1 MKKYVVTGT
10 NSEVRMGG
18 IVEVRFPFDELGIG
32 IIKYLVTEET
42 IPFLLEKGIIKEIPE
57 PSEID
62 INDVVK
68 HFASRIGWN
77 IENLD
82 KYLDNLY
89 KIYPAAVFSIIL
101 REFAIIMDEKYPGHI
116 NKSKEIWSISTL
128 NGEIV
133 RVKNLNKIKNF
144 KNFAAFRTLED
155 ALKAKKI
162 MKRALEDLFN
172 RNGK

>member
-32 IIKYLVTEET
+32 IIKYPVTEET

-62 INDVVK
+62 IDDVVK
-68 HFASRIGWN
+68 HLASRIGWN
-77 IENLD
+77 VENLD

-101 REFAIIMDEKYPGHI
+101 REFAIIMDEKYSDHI
-116 NKSKEIWSISTL
+116 NKSKEIWSISTI

-144 KNFAAFRTLED
+144 RNFAAFRTLED

>member
-32 IIKYLVTEET
+32 IIKYPVTEET

-68 HFASRIGWN
+68 Y
-77 IENLD
+77 LK
-82 KYLDNLY
+82 KYLQYSVYHLQLPD
-89 KIYPAAVFSIIL
+89 KSFSS
-101 REFAIIMDEKYPGHI
+101 YQ
-116 NKSKEIWSISTL
+116 
-128 NGEIV
+128 
-133 RVKNLNKIKNF
+133 
-144 KNFAAFRTLED
+144 AFLSVHH
-155 ALKAKKI
+155 
-162 MKRALEDLFN
+162 N
-172 RNGK
+172 

>member
-32 IIKYLVTEET
+32 IIKYPVTEEI
-42 IPFLLEKGIIKEIPE
+42 IPFLLEKGIIEEISE

-62 INDVVK
+62 IDDVVK
-68 HFASRIGWN
+68 HLASRIGWN

-101 REFAIIMDEKYPGHI
+101 RELAIIMDEKYPDHI

-172 RNGK
+172 RNEK

>member
-1 MKKYVVTGT
+1 MKKYVIVGT

-32 IIKYLVTEET
+32 IIEYPVTEKT
-42 IPFLLEKGIIKEIPE
+42 IPFLLERGIIKEVSE
-57 PSEID
+57 DSEINID
-62 INDVVK
+62 DVVK
-68 HFASRIGWN
+68 HLADRIGWN

-82 KYLDNLY
+82 KYLNNLY
-89 KIYPAAVFSIIL
+89 KIYPVAVFSIIL
-101 REFAIIMDEKYPGHI
+101 RELAIIMDEKYPDHI

-128 NGEIV
+128 SGEIV
-133 RVKNLNKIKNF
+133 RIKCLNKIKNF
-144 KNFAAFRTLED
+144 RNFAAFRTLED

>member
-32 IIKYLVTEET
+32 IIKYPVTEET

-68 HFASRIGWN
+68 HLASRIGWN

-101 REFAIIMDEKYPGHI
+101 REFAIIMDEKYPDHI

-162 MKRALEDLFN
+162 IKRALEDLFN

>member
-1 MKKYVVTGT
+1 MKKYVIVGT

-18 IVEVRFPFDELGIG
+18 IVEVRFNIG
-32 IIKYLVTEET
+32 IIEYPVTEKT
-42 IPFLLEKGIIKEIPE
+42 IPFLLEKGIIKEISE
-57 PSEID
+57 DSEID
-62 INDVVK
+62 IDDVVK
-68 HFASRIGWN
+68 HLADRIGWN

-82 KYLDNLY
+82 KYLNNLY

-101 REFAIIMDEKYPGHI
+101 RELAIIMDEKYPDHI

-133 RVKNLNKIKNF
+133 RIKCLNKIKNF
-144 KNFAAFRTLED
+144 RNFAAFRTLED

>member
-32 IIKYLVTEET
+32 IIKYPVTEET

-62 INDVVK
+62 IDDVVK
-68 HFASRIGWN
+68 HLASRIGWN

-101 REFAIIMDEKYPGHI
+101 REFAIIMDEKYPDHI

>member
-32 IIKYLVTEET
+32 IIKYPVTEET

-68 HFASRIGWN
+68 HLASRIGWN

-82 KYLDNLY
+82 KYLNNLY
-89 KIYPAAVFSIIL
+89 KIYPVAVFSIIL
-101 REFAIIMDEKYPGHI
+101 RELAIFMDEKYPDHI

>member
-18 IVEVRFPFDELGIG
+18 IVEVRFPFDKLGIG
-32 IIKYLVTEET
+32 IIKYPVTEET
-42 IPFLLEKGIIKEIPE
+42 IPFLLEKGIIKEISE

-62 INDVVK
+62 IDDVVK
-68 HFASRIGWN
+68 HLASRIGWN

-101 REFAIIMDEKYPGHI
+101 REFAIIMDEKYPDHI

>member
-1 MKKYVVTGT
+1 MKKYVMTGT
-10 NSEVRMGG
+10 NSEVRVGG

-32 IIKYLVTEET
+32 IIEYPVTEET
-42 IPFLLEKGIIKEIPE
+42 IPFLLEKGIIKEISE
-57 PSEID
+57 GSEID
-62 INDVVK
+62 IENVVK
-68 HFASRIGWN
+68 HLASRIGWN

-89 KIYPAAVFSIIL
+89 KIYPVAVFSIIL
-101 REFAIIMDEKYPGHI
+101 RELAIIMDEKYPDHI

>member
-32 IIKYLVTEET
+32 IIKYPVTEET
-42 IPFLLEKGIIKEIPE
+42 IPFLLEKGIIEEISE

-62 INDVVK
+62 IDDVVK
-68 HFASRIGWN
+68 HLASRIGWN

-101 REFAIIMDEKYPGHI
+101 REFAIIMDEKYPDHI
-116 NKSKEIWSISTL
+116 NKSREIWSISTL